1 MVADIYS
8 SSLTKTQKLVIFVI
22 FVVALMGGLMGAII
36 YGISLVRN
44 YFYIE
49 SLKPYR
55 LFSIQLLATWEHQ
68 NLFMKSDCNQCQLV
82 RFRSNTSV

>member
-49 SLKPYR
+49 
-55 LFSIQLLATWEHQ
+55 F
-68 NLFMKSDCNQCQLV
+68 
-82 RFRSNTSV
+82 